1 LKKLL
6 IFAASLGVAFG
17 TVGTAVAAPINWEGT
32 GTVKLGDFPPGKIYG
47 GGVATITTGSMGAQ
61 HIDSLRLAASRGG
74 LLGSFTQLVTDP
86 ETISNQIFAIQF
98 VGVGGQ
104 TGTLTPISG
113 GLDPAMS
120 GYNGRLPVGG
130 LVKLC
135 LLNTDCTITADLEL
149 TQPDP
154 TRPGGIK
161 GVGIGGLLTINV
173 LNGFANISVNANP
186 WQIAQR
192 TLIDQIEL
200 PTPSN
205 NVTFVTIKIRGF
217 AHGPNS
223 ASSTTAA
230 FTTAMATT
238 PSGSITVTGGG
249 VIQLIS
255 PAQVITNLTT
265 GTSDK
270 IAGGTTLIVRFIPE
284 PGLLMLIGSGVAGLA
299 LLGRS
304 RRR

>member
-1 LKKLL
+1 MVTTLAMAGL
-6 IFAASLGVAFG
+6 
-17 TVGTAVAAPINWEGT
+17 VGSANAAPINWEGT
-32 GTVKLGDFPPGKIYG
+32 TILNLGDFPPGILTG
-47 GGVATITTGSMGAQ
+47 GGVATITTTGA
-61 HIDSLRLAASRGG
+61 HINSLRIAQSRGG
-74 LLGSFTQLVTDP
+74 ISGSFTQLVTDP

-98 VGVGGQ
+98 VGVAGQ

-113 GLDPAMS
+113 GLDPAQS
-120 GYNGRLPVGG
+120 GFNGRLPVGG

-135 LLNTDCTITADLEL
+135 LLNTDCTTTADLEL

-161 GVGIGGLLTINV
+161 GIGVGGLLTINV
-173 LNGFANISVNANP
+173 LNGFANISVLAQP
-186 WQIAQR
+186 WQIAQA

-205 NVTFVTIKIRGF
+205 IVTFVDVEIRGY
-217 AHGPNS
+217 AHGPSS
-223 ASSTTAA
+223 ASSTTAS
-230 FTTAMATT
+230 FTTATVGTLM
-238 PSGSITVTGGG
+238 VTGGG

-255 PAQVITNLTT
+255 PSQVLTNLTT

-270 IAGGTTLIVRFIPE
+270 VAAGPTFLIRFIPE
-284 PGLLMLIGSGVAGLA
+284 PGLLLLIGSGVAGLA

-304 RRR
+304 RMRK

>member
-1 LKKLL
+1 MVTTLAMAGL
-6 IFAASLGVAFG
+6 
-17 TVGTAVAAPINWEGT
+17 VGSANAAPINWEGT
-32 GTVKLGDFPPGKIYG
+32 TILNLGDFPPGILTG
-47 GGVATITTGSMGAQ
+47 GGVATITTTGA
-61 HIDSLRLAASRGG
+61 HINSLRIAQSRGG
-74 LLGSFTQLVTDP
+74 ISGSFTQLVTDP

-98 VGVGGQ
+98 VGVAGQ

-113 GLDPAMS
+113 GLDPAQS
-120 GYNGRLPVGG
+120 GFNGRLPVGG

-135 LLNTDCTITADLEL
+135 LLNTDCTTTADLEL

-161 GVGIGGLLTINV
+161 GIGVGGLLTINV
-173 LNGFANISVNANP
+173 LNGFANISVLAQP
-186 WQIAQR
+186 WQIAQA

-205 NVTFVTIKIRGF
+205 IVTFVDVEIRGY
-217 AHGPNS
+217 AHGPSS
-223 ASSTTAA
+223 ASSTTAS
-230 FTTAMATT
+230 FTTATVGTLM
-238 PSGSITVTGGG
+238 VTGGG

-255 PAQVITNLTT
+255 PSQVLTNLTT

-270 IAGGTTLIVRFIPE
+270 VAAGQTFLIRFIPE
-284 PGLLMLIGSGVAGLA
+284 PGLLLLIGSGVAGLA

-304 RRR
+304 RMRK

>member
-1 LKKLL
+1 MRRLYTLILSLL
-6 IFAASLGVAFG
+6 ALVGFAASA
-17 TVGTAVAAPINWEGT
+17 AAAPVNWEGT
-32 GTVKLGDFPPGKIYG
+32 TIVLLGDFPPAFVTG
-47 GGVATITTGSMGAQ
+47 GGVATITGTGS

-74 LLGSFTQLVTDP
+74 VAGSFTILVTDP

-98 VGVGGQ
+98 IGAAGQ

-113 GLDPAMS
+113 GLNPTGT

-135 LLNTDCTITADLEL
+135 LLNTDCTITADVEL

-161 GVGIGGLLTINV
+161 GIGIGGLLTVNV
-173 LNGFANISVNANP
+173 LNGFANISLEAQP
-186 WQIAQR
+186 WQIAQA

-205 NVTFVTIKIRGF
+205 NITFVSVPIRGF
-217 AHGPNS
+217 AHGPSS
-223 ASSTTAA
+223 ASSTTAVVP
-230 FTTAMATT
+230 T
-238 PSGSITVTGGG
+238 PSAGGG

-255 PAQVITNLTT
+255 PSQVRTNLTT

-270 IAGGTTLIVRFIPE
+270 IAGGQTFLIRFIPE
-284 PGLLMLIGSGVAGLA
+284 PGLLLLIASGVAGLA
-299 LLGRS
+299 LLGRG
-304 RRR
+304 RMR

>member
-1 LKKLL
+1 MRKLFL
-6 IFAASLGVAFG
+6 LLVTTLAVLGLAGGAS
-17 TVGTAVAAPINWEGT
+17 AAPINWEGT
-32 GTVKLGDFPPGKIYG
+32 TILSLGDFPPALVTG
-47 GGVATITTGSMGAQ
+47 GGVATITTTGS

-74 LLGSFTQLVTDP
+74 IEGSFTQLVTDP

-98 VGVGGQ
+98 VGVAGQ

-135 LLNTDCTITADLEL
+135 LLNTDCLVTADLEL
-149 TQPDP
+149 TQLDP

-161 GVGIGGLLTINV
+161 GIGIGGLLTINV
-173 LNGFANISVNANP
+173 LNGFANISVKAQP
-186 WQIAQR
+186 WQIAQA

-205 NVTFVTIKIRGF
+205 MITFVSVQIRGF

-223 ASSTTAA
+223 ASSTTAS
-230 FTTAMATT
+230 FTTATVPT
-238 PSGSITVTGGG
+238 PTGTIMVQGGG

-255 PAQVITNLTT
+255 PSQVLTNLTT

-270 IAGGTTLIVRFIPE
+270 VAAGQTFLIRFIPE
-284 PGLLMLIGSGVAGLA
+284 PGLLLLIGSGVAGLA

-304 RRR
+304 RMRK

>member
-1 LKKLL
+1 MVTTLAMAGL
-6 IFAASLGVAFG
+6 
-17 TVGTAVAAPINWEGT
+17 VGSANAAPINWEGT
-32 GTVKLGDFPPGKIYG
+32 TILNLGDFPPGILTG
-47 GGVATITTGSMGAQ
+47 GGVATITTTGA
-61 HIDSLRLAASRGG
+61 HINSLRIAQSRGG
-74 LLGSFTQLVTDP
+74 ISGSFTQLVTDP

-98 VGVGGQ
+98 VGVAGQ

-113 GLDPAMS
+113 GLDPAQS
-120 GYNGRLPVGG
+120 GFNGRLPVGG

-135 LLNTDCTITADLEL
+135 LLNTDCTTTADLEL

-173 LNGFANISVNANP
+173 LNGFANISVFAQP
-186 WQIAQR
+186 WQIAQA

-200 PTPSN
+200 PTPSEN
-205 NVTFVTIKIRGF
+205 ITIVDVQIRGY
-217 AHGPNS
+217 AHGPSS
-223 ASSTTAA
+223 ASSTTAS
-230 FTTAMATT
+230 FTTATV
-238 PSGSITVTGGG
+238 GSIMVTGGG

-255 PAQVITNLTT
+255 PSQVLTNLTT

-270 IAGGTTLIVRFIPE
+270 VAAGQTFLIRFIPE
-284 PGLLMLIGSGVAGLA
+284 PGLLLLIGSGVAGLA

-304 RRR
+304 RMRK

>member
-1 LKKLL
+1 MVTTLAMAGL
-6 IFAASLGVAFG
+6 
-17 TVGTAVAAPINWEGT
+17 VGSANAAPINWEGT
-32 GTVKLGDFPPGKIYG
+32 TILNLGDFPPGILTG
-47 GGVATITTGSMGAQ
+47 GGVATITTTGA
-61 HIDSLRLAASRGG
+61 HINSLRIAQSRGG
-74 LLGSFTQLVTDP
+74 ISGSFTQLVTDP

-98 VGVGGQ
+98 VGVAGQ

-113 GLDPAMS
+113 GLDPAQS

-135 LLNTDCTITADLEL
+135 LLNTDCTTTADLEL

-161 GVGIGGLLTINV
+161 GIGVGGLLTINV
-173 LNGFANISVNANP
+173 LNGFANISVLAQP
-186 WQIAQR
+186 WQIAQA

-205 NVTFVTIKIRGF
+205 IVTFVDVEIRGY
-217 AHGPNS
+217 AHGPSS
-223 ASSTTAA
+223 ASSTTAS
-230 FTTAMATT
+230 FTTATVGTLM
-238 PSGSITVTGGG
+238 VTGGG

-255 PAQVITNLTT
+255 PSQVLTNLTT

-270 IAGGTTLIVRFIPE
+270 VAAGQTFLIRFIPE
-284 PGLLMLIGSGVAGLA
+284 PGLLLLIGSGVAGLA

-304 RRR
+304 RMRK

>member
-1 LKKLL
+1 LRKLFL
-6 IFAASLGVAFG
+6 LLTVLLAALGVTGSAS
-17 TVGTAVAAPINWEGT
+17 AAPINWEGT
-32 GTVKLGDFPPGKIYG
+32 TVLNLGDFPPGILTG
-47 GGVATITTGSMGAQ
+47 GGVATITTTGT
-61 HIDSLRLAASRGG
+61 HVDSIRIAASRGG
-74 LLGSFTQLVTDP
+74 IEGSFTQLVSDP

-98 VGVGGQ
+98 VGVQGQ

-113 GLDPAMS
+113 GLDPVGT

-135 LLNTDCTITADLEL
+135 LLNTDCSVSADLEL

-173 LNGFANISVNANP
+173 LNGFANISVDAKP
-186 WQIAQR
+186 WQIAQA

-200 PTPSN
+200 ATPSN
-205 NVTFVTIKIRGF
+205 NITFVNVEIRGF
-217 AHGPNS
+217 AHGPSS
-223 ASSTTAA
+223 ASSTTAS
-230 FTTAMATT
+230 FTTAT
-238 PSGSITVTGGG
+238 TVTPMGTISVQGGG

-255 PAQVITNLTT
+255 PSQVLTNLTT

-270 IAGGTTLIVRFIPE
+270 VAAGQIFTIRFIPE
-284 PGLLMLIGSGVAGLA
+284 PGLLLLIGSGIAGLA

-304 RRR
+304 RMRK